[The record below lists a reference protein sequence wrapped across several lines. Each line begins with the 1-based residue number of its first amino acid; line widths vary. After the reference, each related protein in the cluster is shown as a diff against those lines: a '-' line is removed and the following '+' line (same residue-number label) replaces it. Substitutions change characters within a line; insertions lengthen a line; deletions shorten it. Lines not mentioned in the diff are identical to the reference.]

1 MDLPASVPHG
11 TSWILELSFNPVTP
25 AGKKWETSPL
35 YPQVAL
41 ERDVMAFPAD
51 DVKAVLSVVAPRVDD
66 SHRAPLRLVAVLD
79 KSGSMNGEKIRL
91 VKQTM
96 IFMLRYLS
104 DKDALGVVE
113 YGSDVKVVAPLTLCD
128 QDGRTR
134 LQHAI
139 ERIQISGQLDR

>member
-1 MDLPASVPHG
+1 M
-11 TSWILELSFNPVTP
+11 
-25 AGKKWETSPL
+25 
-35 YPQVAL
+35 
-41 ERDVMAFPAD
+41 
-51 DVKAVLSVVAPRVDD
+51 VAPRVDD
-66 SHRAPLRLVAVLD
+66 SHRAPLRLVAVLGQVWLHEWRED
-79 KSGSMNGEKIRL
+79 PLGE
-91 VKQTM
+91 QTM